1 MNSVDWTVVE
11 NLVFRYVDTSQYDA
25 FGTLFADAKVTTNKA
40 DQVFMGENAVPDA
53 WRMSNTL
60 THHRAKNRI
69 LSLTAWQRGATS
81 KSLTRLAACGQC
93 L

>member
-25 FGTLFADAKVTTNKA
+25 FGTLFADAKVTTNKT

-60 THHRAKNRI
+60 THHVVTNLEFESIRDG
-69 LSLTAWQRGATS
+69 TAVQRG
-81 KSLTRLAACGQC
+81 GE
-93 L
+93 